1 MNSNA
6 DNNCFYMYFVYNKSQ
21 KCTMIKEEKV
31 KNLYY
36 KQSYKKNKIKIK
48 ILNNLSEYRRHYEI
62 KEMR

>member
-6 DNNCFYMYFVYNKSQ
+6 DNNCFYVYFVYNKSK

-36 KQSYKKNKIKIK
+36 KQSYKKIKLK
-48 ILNNLSEYRRHYEI
+48 
-62 KEMR
+62 